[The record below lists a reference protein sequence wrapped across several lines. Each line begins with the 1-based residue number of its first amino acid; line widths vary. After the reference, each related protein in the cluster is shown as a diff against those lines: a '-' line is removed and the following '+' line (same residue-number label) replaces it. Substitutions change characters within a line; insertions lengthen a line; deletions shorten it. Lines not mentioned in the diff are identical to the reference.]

1 MSDGPLRARIVSAAK
16 RRVRWLLTRL
26 TRPTYRRS
34 LNYLTGRDELP
45 QLLNARDLVGVGV
58 EVGVKEGWFSDLL
71 LSSWRGRMLVSV
83 DPWDIEFDPN
93 GDHGDAG
100 QAALDA
106 LYARTCE
113 RLCRFGERSRIVR
126 EPSVVAAATFAER
139 SLDFVYIDAAHDL
152 ESVRED
158 IAAWYPRVRPGG
170 ILAGH
175 DYLDGPLGGM
185 TCGVKSAVDEFC
197 ERERLEVGVTL
208 RDAPLRSWFVRVPDR
223 AAAATAVEDS
233 R

>member
-1 MSDGPLRARIVSAAK
+1 MRWAMT
-16 RRVRWLLTRL
+16 RVA
-26 TRPTYRRS
+26 RPTYTRS
-34 LNYLTGRDELP
+34 LDYLTGRDELP
-45 QLLNARDLVGVGV
+45 RLLNSLGLVGEGV
-58 EVGVKEGWFSDLL
+58 EVGVKEGEFSECLL
-71 LSSWRGRMLVSV
+71 RGWNGRRLISV
-83 DPWDIEFDPN
+83 DPWDIGCDPN
-93 GDHGDAG
+93 GDHGEAG

-106 LYARTCE
+106 LYARTRE
-113 RLCRFGERSRIVR
+113 RLGRFGERSRIVR
-126 EPSVVAAATFAER
+126 EPSVVAAASFAER
-139 SLDFVYIDAAHDL
+139 SLDFVYIDAAHDI

-197 ERERLEVGVTL
+197 ARERLEVGVTL

-223 AAAATAVEDS
+223 AGPAAVADS

>member
-1 MSDGPLRARIVSAAK
+1 MRHKPVHVRLVWKLKGA
-16 RRVRWLLTRL
+16 VRWLLTRL
-26 TRPTYRRS
+26 ARPTYRRS
-34 LNYLTGRDELP
+34 LDYLTGRDELP
-45 QLLNARDLVGVGV
+45 QLLNSRGLLGVGV
-58 EVGVKEGWFSDLL
+58 EVGVKEGWFSALL
-71 LSSWRGRMLVSV
+71 LDRWHGRTLFSV
-83 DPWDIEFDPN
+83 DPWDIELDPN

-106 LYARTCE
+106 LHARTCD
-113 RLCRFGERSRIVR
+113 RLSRFGERSRVIR
-126 EPSVVAAATFAER
+126 EPSVTAAAGFGER

-158 IAAWYPRVRPGG
+158 IAAWYPLVRPGG

-197 ERERLEVGVTL
+197 ERERLELGVTL

-223 AAAATAVEDS
+223 AGAAAVADS